1 MVQFDIDRYI
11 ANPKKYL
18 DSISVG
24 DLITFL
30 KKANDYYRNKETT
43 LINDDLYDYAMTY
56 LEIKDPDHPFL
67 DYVGAEVDN
76 KTKLPIWMGSQDKI
90 RDDPKAL
97 TKWANKYT
105 PPYII
110 SDKLDGNSGLVVYKD
125 GKFNLYTRGDG
136 EYGQNISLLLPYI
149 KHTDWDVSAYKNIS
163 FIVRGELIISKK
175 NWATIKDVGANARN
189 VVAGLLHSK
198 KINVKVAEKLD
209 FVAYELVEP
218 KMDYQA
224 SLEMLHKIGISTI
237 DYNVIGKEEL
247 TLEYL
252 SDYLI
257 RRREESPYVIDGVV
271 VRENKHNPI
280 ITGKNPKYS
289 FAFKTIHTHEQA
301 EVVVSHIEWNV
312 SKDGYII
319 PLVHFNPIYI
329 GDVKIKQATG
339 HHANNIK
346 ENVIGPGARIIIIRS
361 GDVIPYILRVL
372 SPAANGKPQFPE
384 IEYEWNET
392 GVDIRVKKGAINL
405 DQQLSQMVH
414 FVNTLDI
421 KYVAEGIIKKL
432 FEHGVQTISH
442 FVALQKAD
450 LLLIEGI
457 QEKGADKIYKSIQSR
472 MKTVTCEELMV
483 ASNLFGRGFGLKTIQ
498 LIVQEHPDILKLVL
512 LKELKPIKGVGP
524 KTAKQFLEG
533 LPIFYEFLKEL
544 GITKCKTSKKVV
556 IEPMLFSNGQDF
568 NGKSFVFTGFRNKE
582 WEQKIEALGGKIS
595 GSVSKKTFMVVAG
608 DINDISAKVVKGKE
622 LGILISKDTFAKK
635 YNFE

>member
-1 MVQFDIDRYI
+1 MVEFNVDRYI
-11 ANPKKYL
+11 ENPKKYL
-18 DSISVG
+18 DSITLE
-24 DLITFL
+24 DLVKFL

-43 LINDDLYDYAMTY
+43 LVNDELYDYAMAY
-56 LEIKDPDHPFL
+56 LEMKDPDHPFL

-76 KTKLPIWMGSQDKI
+76 KAKLPVWMGSQDKI

-97 TKWANKYT
+97 TKWASKYT

-110 SDKLDGNSGLVVYKD
+110 SDKLDGNAGLVVIKN
-125 GKFNLYTRGDG
+125 GEISLYTRGDG
-136 EYGQNISLLLPYI
+136 VHGQNISHLLPYI
-149 KHTDWDVSAYKNIS
+149 KHKDWDLTAYKKKTMM
-163 FIVRGELIISKK
+163 VRGELIISKK
-175 NWATIKDVGANARN
+175 NWDKIKDVGANARN

-198 KINVKVAEKLD
+198 EPNVRVAEALD

-218 KMDYQA
+218 KMDYQD
-224 SLEMLHKIGISTI
+224 SLEYLRKIGISTI

-247 TLEYL
+247 TLEYM

-271 VRENKHNPI
+271 VRENKFHPI
-280 ITGKNPKYS
+280 VSGKNPKYS

-301 EVVVSHIEWNV
+301 EVIVSHVEWNV

-319 PLVHFNPIYI
+319 PLVHFNPVYI

-346 ENVIGPGARIIIIRS
+346 DNVIGPGARIVIIRS
-361 GDVIPYILRVL
+361 GDVIPYILKVL
-372 SPAANGKPQFPE
+372 TPAANGKPQFPE
-384 IEYEWNET
+384 IDYEWNET
-392 GVDIRVKKGAINL
+392 GVDIRVKKGAVNAA
-405 DQQLSQMVH
+405 QQLSQMVH

-421 KYVAEGIIKKL
+421 KYVAEGMIKKL
-432 FEHGVQTISH
+432 FESGVQTIPQ
-442 FVALQKAD
+442 FLGLQKSD

-498 LIVQEHPDILKLVL
+498 LIVQEHPEILKMAL

-524 KTAKQFLEG
+524 KTAKQFVEG
-533 LPIFYEFLKEL
+533 LPVFYEFLKEL
-544 GITKCKTSKKVV
+544 GITKCKAPKKVV
-556 IEPMLFSNGQDF
+556 VEPTEASHAEEIK
-568 NGKSFVFTGFRNKE
+568 GKSFVFTGFRNKE
-582 WEQKIEALGGKIS
+582 WEAKLEALGGKLS
-595 GSVSKKTFMVVAG
+595 SSVSKNTFLVVAA
-608 DINDISAKVVKGKE
+608 DINDTSAKVTKGKE
-622 LGILISKDTFAKK
+622 LGILISKDAFAKR
-635 YNFE
+635 FGF

>member
-1 MVQFDIDRYI
+1 MVEFDVDSYI

-18 DSISVG
+18 DGITVE
-24 DLITFL
+24 DLVKFL
-30 KKANDYYRNKETT
+30 KKANDYYRNKDTT
-43 LINDDLYDYAMTY
+43 LINDDLYDYAMAY
-56 LEIKDPDHPFL
+56 LEMKDPDHPFL

-76 KTKLPIWMGSQDKI
+76 KAKLPVWMGSQDKI

-97 TKWANKYT
+97 SKWAAKYGA
-105 PPYII
+105 PYVV
-110 SDKLDGNSGLVVYKD
+110 SDKLDGNSGLFVVEK
-125 GKFNLYTRGDG
+125 GKISLYTRGDG
-136 EYGQNISLLLPYI
+136 AYGQNISHRLPNI
-149 KHTDWDVSAYKNIS
+149 KHTDWDLSAYKKKTL
-163 FIVRGELIISKK
+163 IVRGELIISKK
-175 NWATIKDVGANARN
+175 NWDKIKDVGANARN

-198 KINVKVAEKLD
+198 DPNVRVAECLD
-209 FVAYELVEP
+209 FVAYELIEP
-218 KMDYQA
+218 KMDYQD
-224 SLEMLHKIGISTI
+224 SLEYLRKIGISTI
-237 DYNVIGKEEL
+237 DYNIIGKEEL

-252 SDYLI
+252 SNYLI

-271 VRENKHNPI
+271 VRENKFHPI
-280 ITGKNPKYS
+280 ISGKNPKYS

-301 EVVVSHIEWNV
+301 EVIVSHVEWNV

-319 PLVHFNPIYI
+319 PLVHFNPVYI

-361 GDVIPYILRVL
+361 GDVIPYILKVL

-392 GVDIRVKKGAINL
+392 GVDIRVKKGTVNDA
-405 DQQLSQMVH
+405 QQLSQMVH

-421 KYVAEGIIKKL
+421 KYVAEGMVKKL
-432 FEHGVQTISH
+432 FDSGVQTIPQLIG
-442 FVALQKAD
+442 LQKSD

-472 MKTVTCEELMV
+472 MKSVTCEELMV

-498 LIVQEHPDILKLVL
+498 LIIQEHPEILKLTL

-524 KTAKQFLEG
+524 KTAKQFIEG

-544 GITKCKTSKKVV
+544 GITKCKAPKKVV
-556 IEPMLFSNGQDF
+556 VEPTEASHAEEIK
-568 NGKSFVFTGFRNKE
+568 GKSFVFTGFRNKE
-582 WEQKIEALGGKIS
+582 WEEKIVALGGKLS
-595 GSVSKKTFMVVAG
+595 SSVSKNTFLVVAA
-608 DINDISAKVVKGKE
+608 DMNDTSAKVTKGKE
-622 LGILISKDTFAKK
+622 LGILISKDAFAKK
-635 YNFE
+635 FGF

>member
-1 MVQFDIDRYI
+1 MVDFDIDRYV

-18 DSISVG
+18 DSITLE
-24 DLITFL
+24 DLVKFL

-43 LINDDLYDYAMTY
+43 LVSDELYDYAMAY
-56 LEIKDPDHPFL
+56 LEMKDPDHPFL

-76 KTKLPIWMGSQDKI
+76 KAKLPVWMGSQDKI

-97 TKWANKYT
+97 TKWAAKYT

-110 SDKLDGNSGLVVYKD
+110 SDKLDGNAGLVVIKN
-125 GKFNLYTRGDG
+125 GEISLYTRGDG
-136 EYGQNISLLLPYI
+136 VHGQNISHLLPYI
-149 KHTDWDVSAYKNIS
+149 KHKDWDLTAYKKKTMM
-163 FIVRGELIISKK
+163 VRGELIISKK
-175 NWATIKDVGANARN
+175 NWDKIKDVGANARN

-198 KINVKVAEKLD
+198 EPNVRVAEALD

-218 KMDYQA
+218 KMDYQD
-224 SLEMLHKIGISTI
+224 SLEYLRKIGISTI

-271 VRENKHNPI
+271 VRENKFHPI
-280 ITGKNPKYS
+280 VSGKNPKYS

-301 EVVVSHIEWNV
+301 EVIVSHVEWNV

-319 PLVHFNPIYI
+319 PLVHFNPVYI

-346 ENVIGPGARIIIIRS
+346 DNVIGPGARIVIIRS
-361 GDVIPYILRVL
+361 GDVIPYILKVL
-372 SPAANGKPQFPE
+372 TPAANGKPQFPE
-384 IEYEWNET
+384 IDYEWNET
-392 GVDIRVKKGAINL
+392 GVDIRVKKGAVNAA
-405 DQQLSQMVH
+405 QQLSQMVH

-421 KYVAEGIIKKL
+421 KYVAEGMIKKL
-432 FEHGVQTISH
+432 FESGVQTIPQ
-442 FVALQKAD
+442 FLGLQKSD

-498 LIVQEHPDILKLVL
+498 LIVQEHPEILKMTL

-524 KTAKQFLEG
+524 KTAKQFVEG
-533 LPIFYEFLKEL
+533 LPVFYEFLKEL
-544 GITKCKTSKKVV
+544 GITKCKAPKKVV
-556 IEPMLFSNGQDF
+556 VEPTEASHAEEIK
-568 NGKSFVFTGFRNKE
+568 GKSFVFTGFRNKE
-582 WEQKIEALGGKIS
+582 WEEKITALGGKIS
-595 GSVSKKTFMVVAG
+595 SSVSKSTFLVVAA
-608 DINDISAKVVKGKE
+608 DINDTSAKVTKGKE
-622 LGILISKDTFAKK
+622 LGILISKDAFAKR
-635 YNFE
+635 FGF

>member
-1 MVQFDIDRYI
+1 MVEFDIESYI

-18 DSISVG
+18 DSISLN
-24 DLITFL
+24 DLVKFL

-43 LINDDLYDYAMTY
+43 LINDDLYDYAMAY
-56 LEIKDPDHPFL
+56 LEMKDPDHPFL

-97 TKWANKYT
+97 TKWADKYT
-105 PPYII
+105 PPYVI
-110 SDKLDGNSGLVVYKD
+110 SDKLDGNAGLVVYKD
-125 GKFNLYTRGDG
+125 DKFTLYTRGDG
-136 EYGQNISLLLPYI
+136 EYGQNISHLLPYI
-149 KHTDWDVSAYKNIS
+149 KHKDWDVSAYKKKT
-163 FIVRGELIISKK
+163 FIVRGELIISKR
-175 NWATIKDVGANARN
+175 NWNTIKDVGANARN

-198 KINVKVAEKLD
+198 EPNVRVAEALD

-224 SLEMLHKIGISTI
+224 SLELLRKIGISTI
-237 DYNVIGKEEL
+237 DYNIIGKEEL

-252 SDYLI
+252 SEYLI

-271 VRENKHNPI
+271 VRENKHHPI
-280 ITGKNPKYS
+280 VVGKNPKYS

-301 EVVVSHIEWNV
+301 EVIVSHVEWNV

-319 PLVHFNPIYI
+319 PLVHFNPVYI

-346 ENVIGPGARIIIIRS
+346 ENMIGPGARIIIIRS

-372 SPAANGKPQFPE
+372 SPAANGKPQFPD
-384 IEYEWNET
+384 IDYEWNET
-392 GVDIRVKKGAINL
+392 GVDIRVKKGVVNSA
-405 DQQLSQMVH
+405 QQLSQMVH

-421 KYVAEGIIKKL
+421 KYVAEGMVKKL
-432 FEHGVQTISH
+432 FEKGVQTIPQL
-442 FVALQKAD
+442 VGLQKSD
-450 LLLIEGI
+450 LLLVEGI

-472 MKTVTCEELMV
+472 MKSVTCEELMV

-498 LIVQEHPDILKLVL
+498 LIVQEHPEILKMAM

-524 KTAKQFLEG
+524 KTAKQFIEG
-533 LPIFYEFLKEL
+533 LPVFYAFLKEL
-544 GITKCKTSKKVV
+544 GITKCKAPKKIVV
-556 IEPMLFSNGQDF
+556 EPVVASHGEDF
-568 NGKSFVFTGFRNKE
+568 KGKSFVFTGFRNKE
-582 WEQKIEALGGKIS
+582 WEQKIEALGGKVSSSIS
-595 GSVSKKTFMVVAG
+595 KNTFMVVAG
-608 DINDISAKVVKGKE
+608 DVNDTSAKVMKGKE
-622 LGILISKDTFAKK
+622 LGILISKDAFAKK
-635 YNFE
+635 YKFE